1 MDKIKKGVRLDH
13 ISKIYQDPKT
23 GKDFYAVK
31 DTSLTIE
38 PGSFVTLL
46 GPSGC
51 GKTTTLR
58 MIAGFESP
66 DEGEIYLGDE
76 PINALT
82 PNKRDTAMVFQSY
95 ALLPHY
101 NVFDNVA
108 YGLKL
113 RKVPKDEIRERVMHI
128 LDLVELTGMEGR
140 MTNQLSGGQQQRVA
154 LARVLA
160 VEPQVLLLDEPFGAL
175 DAQVREELRQWIK
188 RLHRELGFT
197 GVFVTHDQEE
207 AMQVADRV
215 VVMHNGRIEQADKP
229 AEIWEHPKTRFVIE
243 FLSDVNRI
251 PAMISNGRLH
261 VGTIDLALDGGADG
275 TPVVDPKS
283 IPDGP
288 ADLLLRPKDARM
300 RRLEAE
306 EDSAAAQKA
315 GLLPVVIRSAVPKGG
330 AIQVEAEPEGWYENA
345 LNAYVLEDALPR
357 LGRGYL
363 MSFERAYLY
372 RGEERL
378 PVHVRKPR
386 WPFVGEHGH
395 EHSSPEAAEPPKALK
410 HEAAL
415 FI

>member
-1 MDKIKKGVRLDH
+1 MSIDIENIRKRFGNAEVLSDINLKIASGEM
-13 ISKIYQDPKT
+13 I
-23 GKDFYAVK
+23 A
-31 DTSLTIE
+31 
-38 PGSFVTLL
+38 LL
-46 GPSGC
+46 GPSGS
-51 GKTTTLR
+51 GKTTLLR
-58 MIAGFESP
+58 ILAGLETETGGRIRFGTSDVTQLTAAERRVGFVFQNYALFRHMTVAENVAFGLTVKPRSERLP
-66 DEGEIYLGDE
+66 KAEIE
-76 PINALT
+76 
-82 PNKRDTAMVFQSY
+82 KRVAELLAMVQLSDK
-95 ALLPHY
+95 AGHY
-101 NVFDNVA
+101 PA
-108 YGLKL
+108 
-113 RKVPKDEIRERVMHI
+113 
-128 LDLVELTGMEGR
+128 
-140 MTNQLSGGQQQRVA
+140 QLSGGQQQRVA

-243 FLSDVNRI
+243 
-251 PAMISNGRLH
+251 
-261 VGTIDLALDGGADG
+261 
-275 TPVVDPKS
+275 
-283 IPDGP
+283 
-288 ADLLLRPKDARM
+288 
-300 RRLEAE
+300 
-306 EDSAAAQKA
+306 
-315 GLLPVVIRSAVPKGG
+315 
-330 AIQVEAEPEGWYENA
+330 
-345 LNAYVLEDALPR
+345 DALPR

>member
-1 MDKIKKGVRLDH
+1 M
-13 ISKIYQDPKT
+13 
-23 GKDFYAVK
+23 
-31 DTSLTIE
+31 SLSVDIRKSL
-38 PGSFVTLL
+38 GSFDLNVSFEAGNETLGLL
-46 GPSGC
+46 GASGC
-51 GKTTTLR
+51 GKSMTLR
-58 MIAGFESP
+58 CIAGVEKP
-66 DEGEIYLGDE
+66 DSGRIVVNDRVMFDSDRG
-76 PINALT
+76 INLPARERKT
-82 PNKRDTAMVFQSY
+82 
-95 ALLPHY
+95 ALLFQNFQLFPNMTVEKNIAAGIGKDISTDERARRIRHQLER
-101 NVFDNVA
+101 FQLA
-108 YGLKL
+108 GLEK
-113 RKVPKDEIRERVMHI
+113 RYPAF
-128 LDLVELTGMEGR
+128 
-140 MTNQLSGGQQQRVA
+140 LSGGQQQRVA

-275 TPVVDPKS
+275 RPVVDPKS

>member
-1 MDKIKKGVRLDH
+1 MDIEKKFRGFHLSQQFSAGDE
-13 ISKIYQDPKT
+13 T
-23 GKDFYAVK
+23 LG
-31 DTSLTIE
+31 
-38 PGSFVTLL
+38 LL
-46 GPSGC
+46 GASGC
-51 GKTTTLR
+51 GKSLTMR
-58 MIAGFESP
+58 SIAGIEKPDAGKIVVNDTVFFDKAPGKKAKVDLSP
-66 DEGEIYLGDE
+66 QQRK
-76 PINALT
+76 T
-82 PNKRDTAMVFQSY
+82 
-95 ALLPHY
+95 ALLFQNYMLFP
-101 NVFDNVA
+101 NLTIEQNVA
-108 YGLKL
+108 AGL
-113 RKVPKDEIRERVMHI
+113 PKGVTTAERAEAIREQMQRFG
-128 LDLVELTGMEGR
+128 LLGMEKR
-140 MTNQLSGGQQQRVA
+140 YPVQLSGGQQQRVA

-261 VGTIDLALDGGADG
+261 VGTVDLALDGGADG
-275 TPVVDPKS
+275 RPVVDPKS

>member
-1 MDKIKKGVRLDH
+1 MTVAENVAFGLTVKPRSERL
-13 ISKIYQDPKT
+13 PK
-23 GKDFYAVK
+23 AE
-31 DTSLTIE
+31 IE
-38 PGSFVTLL
+38 KRVAELL
-46 GPSGC
+46 
-51 GKTTTLR
+51 
-58 MIAGFESP
+58 
-66 DEGEIYLGDE
+66 
-76 PINALT
+76 
-82 PNKRDTAMVFQSY
+82 AMVQLSDK
-95 ALLPHY
+95 AGHY
-101 NVFDNVA
+101 PA
-108 YGLKL
+108 
-113 RKVPKDEIRERVMHI
+113 
-128 LDLVELTGMEGR
+128 
-140 MTNQLSGGQQQRVA
+140 QLSGGQQQRVA

-275 TPVVDPKS
+275 RPVVDPKS

-363 MSFERAYLY
+363 MSFERGYLY